1 MFDIKLKYI
10 YLFLNDNI
18 NFLYEMNSTNIIAK
32 YKVHI
37 SHNKVLDM

>member
-10 YLFLNDNI
+10 YLFLNYNL
-18 NFLYEMNSTNIIAK
+18 NLLYEMNSTNDIAK
-32 YKVHI
+32 CKVHI